1 MSTKITRKLRDLTV
15 ISKKEKDLIIQEFS
29 VNLMIRLTEK
39 GMSSCLIKK
48 MALKLDIYFYN
59 MQIN

>member
-15 ISKKEKDLIIQEFS
+15 ISKKEKDLIIQELS